1 MKRIAN
7 TIFVL
12 LLLSFSRTAP
22 AFAYPAFQRF
32 SEKNSGRTVNCAMCH
47 VNPQGPSGTG
57 YGQLLSL
64 TADELA
70 KVDAARNAAKPG
82 VPVDSPI
89 MNRFGNHIIN
99 SLGMDTV
106 NDAIGAPE
114 LLAKSLGDKS
124 DLDGDGISDGQE
136 FLQGTDPLDKF
147 NGDPNLLFL
156 INISRYKY
164 ELLFV
169 ALAIGLI
176 TFGLTGF
183 IRSKETK

>member
-12 LLLSFSRTAP
+12 MLLLFNCTAP

-70 KVDAARNAAKPG
+70 KVDAARDAAKPG
-82 VPVDSPI
+82 VSVDSPI
-89 MNRFGNHIIN
+89 MNRFGNHII
-99 SLGMDTV
+99 STLGMETV

-114 LLAKSLGDKS
+114 LLAKALGDKS

-136 FLQGTDPLDKF
+136 FLAGTDPLDKF
-147 NGDPNLLFL
+147 NGEPKLLFF
-156 INISRYKY
+156 INLSRHKF

-169 ALAIGLI
+169 AFTIALI